1 MGFRITIGR
10 RIILGFSVLIF
21 LTLLAFGLTLITLRQ
36 SREINEKITNLYTPS
51 VDALEEMNLLVVR
64 SKMLVTN
71 WVNTQAF
78 SEDKPKLKKLIQ
90 TEYPELKRRVLALS
104 KEWST
109 DNIEDVNSI
118 FSLSEKL
125 WEKHN
130 EVMNLLNTFES
141 YEEASVIFSVRLMV
155 LDEDADIPQQTRVIL
170 DQLSKLIESQHKAAT
185 AKSTEMLESFQ
196 QLQLVVIALGIALP
210 IGGILIALLT
220 ARTIVRPIGQLKKIL
235 QQMSR
240 GVLKEDT
247 IRNRNDEIGEMS
259 VALGS
264 LVSAMRMTTEFA
276 NEVGSGNFDSYY
288 KPLSEDDTLGYTLL
302 KMRDDL
308 RENERELEAKVIE
321 RTEEV
326 VRQKEEIEIQNQKL
340 EVLYKHVTDSIRYAK
355 RLQEAVLPPP
365 SIVKGLMP
373 ESFILYKPKDI
384 VSGDFYWLHQKDGKV
399 LVAAVDCTG
408 HGVPGAFMSI
418 LGNNMLAQIM
428 RETPLTNAAAI
439 LDTLNELAGKTIN
452 QNSDE
457 GAVRD
462 GMDMSLCI
470 FDPATRQL
478 DYAGAN
484 NPLYIFR
491 GKQFTEVKA
500 DKIPIGYIEDSES
513 KKFTNHRIQLEA
525 GDTVYIFSDG
535 YADQF
540 GGPKGK
546 KFMVNQFRNMLG
558 QIYNKPMEDQ
568 KKQLD
573 ETIESWRGGLEQ
585 VDDILV
591 IGFRVS

>member
-10 RIILGFSVLIF
+10 RIILGFSVLIL
-21 LTLLAFGLTLITLRQ
+21 LTLLAFGLTLVTLRQ
-36 SREINEKITNLYTPS
+36 SREINDKITNLYTPS

-90 TEYPELKRRVLALS
+90 SEYPDLKRRIFALS
-104 KEWST
+104 GEWST
-109 DNIEDVNSI
+109 ENKQDINSI
-118 FSLSEKL
+118 FTLCEKL
-125 WEKHN
+125 WERHM
-130 EVMNLLNTFES
+130 EVMNMLNSFDS
-141 YEEASVIFSVRLMV
+141 YEDATTLFSARLMV

-170 DQLSKLIESQHKAAT
+170 DQLTRLIDSQHKAAT

-196 QLQLVVIALGIALP
+196 QLQTVVQALGLALP
-210 IGGILIALLT
+210 VGGILIALLT
-220 ARTIVRPIGQLKKIL
+220 ARVIVRPVNQLKKIL
-235 QQMSR
+235 VHMSR
-240 GVLKEDT
+240 GVLTHDPVQK
-247 IRNRNDEIGEMS
+247 RNDEIGEMS

-264 LVSAMRMTTEFA
+264 LLASMRQTTEFA
-276 NEVGSGNFDSYY
+276 NQVGSGNFDSYY

-308 RENERELEAKVIE
+308 RENERVLEAKVIE

-326 VRQKEEIEIQNQKL
+326 VRQKEEIEIQNRKL

-355 RLQEAVLPPP
+355 RLQEAILPPP
-365 SIVKGLMP
+365 VFVRDLLP
-373 ESFILYKPKDI
+373 QSFILFKPKDI
-384 VSGDFYWLHQKDGKV
+384 VSGDFYWLHRKDGKV
-399 LVAAVDCTG
+399 LIAAVDCTG

-418 LGNNMLAQIM
+418 VANNMLSQIT
-428 RETPLTNAAAI
+428 RELPLNNAAQM
-439 LDTLNELAGKTIN
+439 LDALNELAGKTIN
-452 QNSDE
+452 QNADE
-457 GAVRD
+457 AAVRD

-470 FDPATRQL
+470 LDPVTRTM
-478 DYAGAN
+478 DFAGAN
-484 NPLYIFR
+484 NPLYVYR
-491 GKQFTEVKA
+491 GKQFIEIKA
-500 DKIPIGYIEDSES
+500 DKKPIGYLEDHQDQ
-513 KKFTNHRIQLEA
+513 KFTNHRLQMEP

-558 QIYNKPMEDQ
+558 QIYTRPMDEQ
-568 KKQLD
+568 KKLLD

-591 IGFRVS
+591 IGFRIN